1 MKQEEKRKYTL
12 LSFFFLKAAASNLLN
27 DLLFTLYLP
36 GNIMMKASCVSSRF
50 YNREYVFF
58 FKKGGKRRG
67 SFMRSIVFKTSG
79 FAKWDC
85 RGALS

>member
-12 LSFFFLKAAASNLLN
+12 LSFFLKAAASNLLN

-58 FKKGGKRRG
+58 QKRWQEEG
-67 SFMRSIVFKTSG
+67 ELHEKYCF
-79 FAKWDC
+79 
-85 RGALS
+85 